1 MGYDNKNR
9 ELNMLTLLQETL
21 HQHREQVYLLF
32 RSYVSLG
39 RAFLLRSDLWDTF
52 LRYCDSSE
60 EAAVLN
66 SATIKKIIA
75 SCQEA
80 VLEEPWVYLAIRERA
95 GRWVYIRFH
104 LDIMELEAISVS
116 RFLQFKER
124 IVQGGEQYNRW
135 PLELDFGPFNR
146 EFPTLRESRSIG
158 RGVEFLNRRL
168 SSELFQSIGRGDR
181 YLLDFLRVHHYDG
194 QQLMLNDRI
203 GDVAQLTEALQRAED
218 HLARQNENATW
229 GEVAH
234 VLQTLGLEVGWGDT
248 VARMRDTIMLLS
260 DILEAPEPGNLE
272 RFLGR
277 VPMIFSLAILSPH
290 GFFGQSNVLGLP
302 DTGGQVVYIL
312 DQVRALEKEMRQRLS
327 RQGLDVEPQIVV
339 ITRLIPQAQ
348 GTTCNQRIESISGT
362 NNARI
367 LRVPF
372 RAASGEV
379 VQQWISRFEIW
390 PYLEQFAEEVGHC
403 ILAELGGRPDLIVG
417 NYSDGNLVATLL
429 ANKLGVT
436 QCNIAHALEK
446 TKYLFSDL
454 YWKSNEDQYH
464 FSTQFTADLIAMNAA
479 DFIITSTYQEIAG
492 NDESVGQYES
502 YTSFTMPGLYRV
514 VNGVDVYDPKFNI
527 VSPGADA
534 DIYFSYKDTSRRH
547 LGLHKDI
554 DALLFGDASGKNNT
568 GRSAGHNTN
577 DIRGNFLQADKPL
590 IFTMAR
596 LDTIKNITGLVEWFG
611 QNKAL
616 RKTANLLVVAGYI
629 DPCDST
635 DDGERAQIERMHQL
649 MNDYELDGQVR
660 WLGKRLG
667 KVFTGELYRYIADR
681 KGVFVQPALFEA
693 FGLTVIEAMS
703 CGLPTF
709 ATCFGGPLEIIEHGK
724 SGFHI
729 DPNHGDVSSN
739 LIDDFFSRSS
749 IDSGCWEQI
758 SNGGMER
765 VEQRYTWA
773 LYAERMMTLSRIYG
787 FWKYVTN
794 LERDETRRYLEMFYS
809 LQFRPLADKLLT
821 DAT

>member
-1 MGYDNKNR
+1 MLELMR
-9 ELNMLTLLQETL
+9 EMLRE
-21 HQHREQVYLLF
+21 HREQVYLLF
-32 RSYVSLG
+32 RSYASLG

-52 LRYCDSSE
+52 LTYCDSSE
-60 EAAVLN
+60 AA
-66 SATIKKIIA
+66 SALASTSMKKIIA

-80 VLEEPWVYLAIRERA
+80 VLDEPWIYLAIRERA

-104 LDIMELEAISVS
+104 LDILELEETSVS

-124 IVQGGEQYNRW
+124 IVQGSEQHTRW

-146 EFPTLRESRSIG
+146 EFPKLRESRSIG

-168 SSELFQSIGRGDR
+168 SSQLFQSIGRGDHH
-181 YLLDFLRVHHYDG
+181 LLDFLRVHQYDG

-203 GDVAQLTEALQRAED
+203 GEVGQLAEALQRAED
-218 HLARQNENATW
+218 FLAGQDQNAAW
-229 GEVAH
+229 SDVVH
-234 VLQTLGLEVGWGDT
+234 VLQTLGFEVGWGDN

-260 DILEAPEPGNLE
+260 DILEAAEPGNLE

-277 VPMIFSLAILSPH
+277 IPMIFSLAIISPH

-327 RQGLDVEPQIVV
+327 RQGLDIEPQIVV

-348 GTTCNQRIESISGT
+348 GTTCDQPIESISGT

-372 RAASGEV
+372 RAPSGEV

-390 PYLEQFAEEVGHC
+390 PYLEQFSEEVGNVM
-403 ILAELGGRPDLIVG
+403 LAELRGRPDLIVG

-429 ANKLGVT
+429 ANKLQVT

-454 YWKSNEDQYH
+454 YWKSNEAQYH
-464 FSTQFTADLIAMNAA
+464 FSSQFTADLIAMNAA

-492 NDESVGQYES
+492 NDDSVGQYES

-547 LGLHKDI
+547 MGLHKDI
-554 DALLFGDASGKNNT
+554 EALIFGDGKSEKASGADSVNKRT
-568 GRSAGHNTN
+568 G
-577 DIRGNFLQADKPL
+577 DIRGSLLQADKPL

-596 LDTIKNITGLVEWFG
+596 LDTIKNITGLVEWYG
-611 QNKAL
+611 QNSAL
-616 RKTANLLVVAGYI
+616 RKAANLLVVAGYI
-629 DPCDST
+629 DPSRSA
-635 DDGERAQIERMHQL
+635 DDDERAQIERMHQL
-649 MNDYELDGQVR
+649 MDDYELDGQVR
-660 WLGKRLG
+660 WLGKRLD
-667 KVFTGELYRYIADR
+667 KVFCGELYRYIADR

-709 ATCFGGPLEIIEHGK
+709 ATCFGGPQEIIEHGK

-729 DPNHGDVSSN
+729 DPNHGDVSSS
-739 LIDDFFSRSS
+739 LIEDFFVRSGA
-749 IDSGCWEQI
+749 DVHCWEKI
-758 SNGGMER
+758 SNGGMDR

-809 LQFRPLADKLLT
+809 LQFRPLANKLIIEP
-821 DAT
+821 A